1 MHLLACKEERSRAG
15 EERCRVGNN
24 SGISTQ
30 FLTLALDAHRRPGDS
45 PLMIGG
51 PAVAMHILQAPL
63 PPSFSPLLVMFLTAR
78 EIAL

>member
-1 MHLLACKEERSRAG
+1 M
-15 EERCRVGNN
+15 GNN